1 VLHRG
6 RLSRWVRAGILL
18 AILALCC
25 YGLVTEWP
33 QVHPTL
39 GRLHWYSIAGSLAAA
54 MAGAWCMMLAW
65 RALLADLGSRLPV
78 PVAARITFL
87 AQLGK
92 YVPGGIWSFAAYV
105 ELGHDYQVP
114 RRRGAASV
122 IVAFAVAVA
131 VGLLI
136 AVVALTPASPAIV
149 RKYAAV
155 IAVAP
160 VIAVCLAPPILHR
173 ILNGALR
180 LFRQEPLEQRLS
192 WRGLG
197 HVLAWS
203 VLGWL
208 LYGTQLWLLVADVA
222 KDGAGSMLLA
232 LGAYAFAFSLALVL
246 VIFPNG
252 IGAREVLLVAALAP
266 LLAHG
271 PALAIALVARVVT
284 TVCDLTW
291 GAVALSLGR
300 KAAAL
305 ARGATADSDPAARPA
320 GGRHRRS
327 GGRRWPFPRPAAD
340 EAEPGDPS
348 FPEVAA

>member
-1 VLHRG
+1 VLRRTRVSRG
-6 RLSRWVRAGILL
+6 VRAGILL

-149 RKYAAV
+149 RRYALV

-160 VIAVCLAPPILHR
+160 VIAICLAPPILHR

-197 HVLAWS
+197 HVLGWS

-222 KDGAGSMLLA
+222 KDGFHSMLLA

-271 PALAIALVARVVT
+271 PALAIALVTRVVT

-300 KAAAL
+300 KQRTRAHDV
-305 ARGATADSDPAARPA
+305 TADPGDA
-320 GGRHRRS
+320 GKQTGKHRKA
-327 GGRRWPFPRPAAD
+327 GGRRWPFPRPAVDDAD
-340 EAEPGDPS
+340 QGNPS
-348 FPEVAA
+348 LPEVAA